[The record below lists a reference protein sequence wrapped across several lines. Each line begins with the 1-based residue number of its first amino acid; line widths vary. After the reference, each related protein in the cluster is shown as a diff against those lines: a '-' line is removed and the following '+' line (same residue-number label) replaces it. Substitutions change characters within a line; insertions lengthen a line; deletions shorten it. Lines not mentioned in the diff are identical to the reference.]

1 MYISIYHLQKNLKNS
16 IFYFEI
22 DINYD
27 IINKVI
33 TVKKIKIT
41 TEFITLGQLLKIVDI
56 ASSGGEAKILV
67 KELDITVDGAKE
79 DRRGRKLYPNTLVV
93 IKNYGAYQII

>member
-1 MYISIYHLQKNLKNS
+1 MLKKT
-16 IFYFEI
+16 IKFF
-22 DINYD
+22 DFAINYV

-33 TVKKIKIT
+33 NVKKVKIT

-67 KELDITVDGAKE
+67 KELDITVDGEKE
-79 DRRGRKLYPNTLVV
+79 DRRGRKLYPNTTIV
-93 IKNYGAYQII
+93 IKGYNTYYII

>member
-1 MYISIYHLQKNLKNS
+1 M
-16 IFYFEI
+16 
-22 DINYD
+22 
-27 IINKVI
+27 
-33 TVKKIKIT
+33 KKIKIT
-41 TEFITLGQLLKIVDI
+41 SEFITLGQLLKIVDI

-93 IKNYGAYQII
+93 IKTHGAYQII